1 MVTLLNEQS
10 EIDNLRR
17 DLNDQEQQL
26 AERII
31 AAVGGMD
38 NIDSVMNCMTRVRI
52 KVLDENKVDDQE
64 LRHIDGV
71 MGVIHDERIQVVV
84 GPGTVNKVANHM
96 AELSGVKLG
105 DRIPHNHNDSE
116 KMDYK
121 SYAADK
127 AKANKEAH
135 KAKQKNGKLNKVLK
149 SIANIFI
156 PLIPAFIGAGL
167 IGGIAA
173 VLSNLMVAGYISG
186 AWITQLITVFNVIKD
201 GMLAYLAIFT
211 GINAAKEFGAT
222 PGLGGV
228 IGGTTLLTGIA
239 GKNILMNVF
248 TGEPLQPGQGGI
260 IGVIFAVWILSI
272 VEKRLHKIVPNA
284 IDIIVTPTIALL
296 IVGLLTIFIFMPLA
310 GFVSD
315 SLVSVVNGIISIGG
329 VFSGFII
336 GASFLP
342 LVMLGL
348 HHIFT
353 PIHIE
358 MINQSGAT
366 YLLPIAAM
374 AGAGQVGAALALWVR
389 CKRNTT
395 LRNTLKGALPVGFLG
410 IGEPLIYGV
419 TLPLG
424 RPFLTACIG
433 GGIGGAVIG
442 GIGHIGAKAI
452 GPSGVSLLPLI
463 SDNMYLGYIAGLLAA
478 YAGGFVCTYL
488 FGTTKAMRQTDLLG
502 D

>member
-1 MVTLLNEQS
+1 MTK
-10 EIDNLRR
+10 
-17 DLNDQEQQL
+17 EQQL

-105 DRIPHNHNDSE
+105 DQIPHNHNDSE

-135 KAKQKNGKLNKVLK
+135 KTKQKNGKLNKVLK

>member
-1 MVTLLNEQS
+1 MTK
-10 EIDNLRR
+10 
-17 DLNDQEQQL
+17 EQQL

-105 DRIPHNHNDSE
+105 DPIPHNHNDSE

-167 IGGIAA
+167 IGSIAA

-395 LRNTLKGALPVGFLG
+395 LRNTLKGAFPVGFLG

>member
-1 MVTLLNEQS
+1 MTK
-10 EIDNLRR
+10 
-17 DLNDQEQQL
+17 EQQL

-105 DRIPHNHNDSE
+105 DPIPHHHNDSE

-315 SLVSVVNGIISIGG
+315 SLVSVVNGIISIGD

>member
-1 MVTLLNEQS
+1 MTK
-10 EIDNLRR
+10 
-17 DLNDQEQQL
+17 EQQL

-105 DRIPHNHNDSE
+105 DPIPHNHNDSE

-127 AKANKEAH
+127 AKANKEAHKEAH

>member
-1 MVTLLNEQS
+1 MTK
-10 EIDNLRR
+10 
-17 DLNDQEQQL
+17 EQQL

-105 DRIPHNHNDSE
+105 DPIPHNHNDSE

-358 MINQSGAT
+358 MINQSGAI

>member
-1 MVTLLNEQS
+1 MTK
-10 EIDNLRR
+10 
-17 DLNDQEQQL
+17 EQQL

-96 AELSGVKLG
+96 AELSCVKLG
-105 DRIPHNHNDSE
+105 DPIPHHHNDSE

>member
-1 MVTLLNEQS
+1 MTK
-10 EIDNLRR
+10 
-17 DLNDQEQQL
+17 EQQL

-105 DRIPHNHNDSE
+105 DPIPHHHNDSE

-374 AGAGQVGAALALWVR
+374 AGAGRVGAALALWVR

>member
-1 MVTLLNEQS
+1 MTK
-10 EIDNLRR
+10 
-17 DLNDQEQQL
+17 EQQL

-105 DRIPHNHNDSE
+105 DPIPHHHNDSE

-310 GFVSD
+310 GFFSD

>member
-1 MVTLLNEQS
+1 MTK
-10 EIDNLRR
+10 
-17 DLNDQEQQL
+17 EQQL

-105 DRIPHNHNDSE
+105 DPIPHHHNDSE

-211 GINAAKEFGAT
+211 GINADKEFGAT

>member
-1 MVTLLNEQS
+1 MTK
-10 EIDNLRR
+10 
-17 DLNDQEQQL
+17 EQQL

-105 DRIPHNHNDSE
+105 DPIPHHHNDSE

-488 FGTTKAMRQTDLLG
+488 FGTTKAM
-502 D
+502 

>member
-1 MVTLLNEQS
+1 MTK
-10 EIDNLRR
+10 
-17 DLNDQEQQL
+17 EQQL

-105 DRIPHNHNDSE
+105 DPIPHNHNDSE

-211 GINAAKEFGAT
+211 GINAAKEFGAP

>member
-1 MVTLLNEQS
+1 MTK
-10 EIDNLRR
+10 
-17 DLNDQEQQL
+17 EQQL

-52 KVLDENKVDDQE
+52 KVLDEKKVDDQE

-105 DRIPHNHNDSE
+105 DPIPHHHNDSE

-463 SDNMYLGYIAGLLAA
+463 SDNMYLGYIEGLLAA

>member
-1 MVTLLNEQS
+1 MTK
-10 EIDNLRR
+10 
-17 DLNDQEQQL
+17 EQQL
-26 AERII
+26 VERII

-105 DRIPHNHNDSE
+105 DPIPHHHNDSE

>member
-1 MVTLLNEQS
+1 MTK
-10 EIDNLRR
+10 
-17 DLNDQEQQL
+17 EQQL

-38 NIDSVMNCMTRVRI
+38 NIDSIMNCMTRVRI

-105 DRIPHNHNDSE
+105 DPIPHHHNDSE

>member
-1 MVTLLNEQS
+1 MTK
-10 EIDNLRR
+10 
-17 DLNDQEQQL
+17 EQQL

-31 AAVGGMD
+31 AAVGSMD

-105 DRIPHNHNDSE
+105 DPIPHHHFDSE

-211 GINAAKEFGAT
+211 GINAAKEFDAT

>member
-1 MVTLLNEQS
+1 MTK
-10 EIDNLRR
+10 
-17 DLNDQEQQL
+17 EQQL

-105 DRIPHNHNDSE
+105 DPIPHHHNDSE

-358 MINQSGAT
+358 MINQSGAS

>member
-1 MVTLLNEQS
+1 MTK
-10 EIDNLRR
+10 
-17 DLNDQEQQL
+17 EQQL

-105 DRIPHNHNDSE
+105 DPIPHHHNDSE

-135 KAKQKNGKLNKVLK
+135 KAKQKNGKSNKVLK

-395 LRNTLKGALPVGFLG
+395 LRNTLKGALPIGFLG

>member
-1 MVTLLNEQS
+1 MTK
-10 EIDNLRR
+10 
-17 DLNDQEQQL
+17 EQQL

-105 DRIPHNHNDSE
+105 DPIPHNHNDSE

-488 FGTTKAMRQTDLLG
+488 FGTTKSMRQTDLLG

>member
-1 MVTLLNEQS
+1 MTK
-10 EIDNLRR
+10 
-17 DLNDQEQQL
+17 EQQL

-105 DRIPHNHNDSE
+105 DPIPHNHNDSE

-389 CKRNTT
+389 GKRNTT

>member
-1 MVTLLNEQS
+1 MTK
-10 EIDNLRR
+10 
-17 DLNDQEQQL
+17 EQQL

-31 AAVGGMD
+31 AAVGGMG

-105 DRIPHNHNDSE
+105 DPIPHHHNDSE

>member
-1 MVTLLNEQS
+1 MTK
-10 EIDNLRR
+10 
-17 DLNDQEQQL
+17 EQQL

-105 DRIPHNHNDSE
+105 DPIPHHHNDSE

-167 IGGIAA
+167 IGGIVA

-228 IGGTTLLTGIA
+228 IVGTTLLTGIA

>member
-1 MVTLLNEQS
+1 MTK
-10 EIDNLRR
+10 
-17 DLNDQEQQL
+17 EQQL

-105 DRIPHNHNDSE
+105 DPIPHHHNDSE

-127 AKANKEAH
+127 AKA
-135 KAKQKNGKLNKVLK
+135 NKVLK

>member
-1 MVTLLNEQS
+1 MTK
-10 EIDNLRR
+10 
-17 DLNDQEQQL
+17 EQQL

-105 DRIPHNHNDSE
+105 DPIPHNHNDSE

-358 MINQSGAT
+358 MINQTGAT

>member
-1 MVTLLNEQS
+1 MTK
-10 EIDNLRR
+10 
-17 DLNDQEQQL
+17 EQQL

-105 DRIPHNHNDSE
+105 DPIPHHHNDSE

-201 GMLAYLAIFT
+201 DMLAYLAIFT

>member
-1 MVTLLNEQS
+1 MTK
-10 EIDNLRR
+10 
-17 DLNDQEQQL
+17 EQQL

-105 DRIPHNHNDSE
+105 DPIPHHHNDSE

-284 IDIIVTPTIALL
+284 IDIIITPTIALL

>member
-1 MVTLLNEQS
+1 MTK
-10 EIDNLRR
+10 
-17 DLNDQEQQL
+17 EQQL

-127 AKANKEAH
+127 AKANKEGH

>member
-1 MVTLLNEQS
+1 MTK
-10 EIDNLRR
+10 
-17 DLNDQEQQL
+17 EQQL

-105 DRIPHNHNDSE
+105 DPIPHHHNDSE

-173 VLSNLMVAGYISG
+173 VLSNLMGAGYISG

>member
-1 MVTLLNEQS
+1 MTK
-10 EIDNLRR
+10 
-17 DLNDQEQQL
+17 EQQL

-105 DRIPHNHNDSE
+105 DPIPHNHNDSE

-127 AKANKEAH
+127 AKANKEAHKEAH

-296 IVGLLTIFIFMPLA
+296 IVGLLTIFMPLA

>member
-1 MVTLLNEQS
+1 MTK
-10 EIDNLRR
+10 
-17 DLNDQEQQL
+17 EQQL

-389 CKRNTT
+389 CKSNTT

>member
-1 MVTLLNEQS
+1 MTK
-10 EIDNLRR
+10 
-17 DLNDQEQQL
+17 EQQL

-105 DRIPHNHNDSE
+105 DTIPHNHNDSE

-463 SDNMYLGYIAGLLAA
+463 SDNMYIGYIAGLLAA

>member
-1 MVTLLNEQS
+1 MTK
-10 EIDNLRR
+10 
-17 DLNDQEQQL
+17 EQQL

-105 DRIPHNHNDSE
+105 DPIPHHHNDSE

-395 LRNTLKGALPVGFLG
+395 LHNTLKGVLPVGFLG